1 MLSSGLPGPGPRSLF
16 LLYRSNHRDVLPEEL
31 RASSVDLRDKF
42 VQFAVLGEKVWNTFS
57 HRCNITGKT
66 FADRAKNTEG
76 YITITALHTSKIA
89 PV

>member
-1 MLSSGLPGPGPRSLF
+1 MISASLF
-16 LLYRSNHRDVLPEEL
+16 FGLFTQTLIGQALIRSAGKL

-76 YITITALHTSKIA
+76 YITIPALHTSKIA